1 MLVHFCAETD
11 SSLSAFIMKKKTD
24 SKELPSVTIPANGGI
39 LKWKEDDVSVVF
51 PAGFI
56 AQPSLTFQYCVKTHE
71 NPHTFPP
78 GVRPVS
84 AVLALHPESDVNFLK
99 PVEVTMPHFIDLE
112 DEDDCK
118 RLKVFVAGP
127 IKPGEE
133 GLNFKAMSQD
143 AAISLLTSRP
153 YNYKHMKQYAKF
165 SIEHCCN
172 FCVGEY
178 FKEDTDKALIVLAR
192 AQSKLKVED
201 HSRELFLHHCFHYN
215 LPTLS
220 KVWQTILAK

>member
-1 MLVHFCAETD
+1 MTLN
-11 SSLSAFIMKKKTD
+11 SLLITAFIMKKKTE
-24 SKELPSVTIPANGGI
+24 SKELPSTTIPASGGI
-39 LKWKEDDVSVVF
+39 LKLKEDDVSVVF

-56 AQPSLTFQYCVKTHE
+56 AQSSLSFQCYVKTHE

-84 AVLALHPESDVNFLK
+84 AVLALHPESDVVFLK
-99 PVEVTMPHFIDLE
+99 PVEVTIPHFIDLE
-112 DEDDCK
+112 DGDDCK
-118 RLKVFVAGP
+118 RLKIFKAGP
-127 IKPGEE
+127 NKPGEE
-133 GLNFKAMSQD
+133 GLHFKAMSQD
-143 AAISLLTSRP
+143 AISLFTSRP
-153 YNYKHMKQYAKF
+153 YKHRKQYATF

-192 AQSKLKVED
+192 AQSKLKVD
-201 HSRELFLHHCFHYN
+201 GHSRELFLHHCFHYN

-220 KVWQTILAK
+220 KV